1 MSADRRPPLA
11 VMVGVPVVMLL
22 VGSGIGWFMRDD
34 GGTTGGNGNA
44 PVATVIGAALSTS
57 LDSVAPQLPLPA
69 AANPAVI
76 DPASIIGLDTAEM
89 IDVPAA
95 AALDLPLA
103 PGGTPL
109 AVDPVTRK
117 ALQSIAPTTRPVGE
131 PTFNDSLPE
140 IAPPESTLPPIDSTT
155 PVISGPVDV
164 VPTFIDP
171 CTASRDT
178 CAGAPGV
185 VRDAPTTDGPTLAP
199 LQVSVPVAG
208 AEGFAA
214 LCDSVEAGVVPDPFL
229 TPSTRPTIA
238 VFVNQPSTL
247 ALTGTW
253 ADGTELPKT
262 TMITS
267 STHDTEWQRSWE
279 SDHVQLNII
288 ACVTLPLDDVRAHA
302 GGGVADLRADIL
314 AISATGRA
322 DATGQLTLD
331 IPIDG
336 NDAVFAERLTIAD
349 RGEQLLA
356 DGVLHPSVHVHYAF
370 FDDAVVPLGSGLDR
384 TTLHVYDEHALVEG
398 ADCSGWAVNQQ
409 GRDRTTSSSYTVVSE
424 QRTIAGRVRNVTVVD
439 GDVHL
444 DPSLPGGWQGYFC
457 VRLSATDD
465 QTSEAVTLALRG
477 TTVRSPRT
485 ATYAVSVLLADPE
498 YPADR
503 QLRASWTTTD
513 GIVLCNSAL
522 LSNAPAADGSSHGA
536 TCDTIARLAPTGVVL
551 GISAVDAAGAALPI
565 FSVRVPVN
573 TGYCNPDD
581 PFGSVGDGCDHGFAQ
596 PYDVPLPA
604 PTQDAGDVKSVRV
617 VVQVNR
623 VAAAGTMW
631 QDPSHVWKVGT
642 LTAFGY

>member
-1 MSADRRPPLA
+1 MSADRRTPLA
-11 VMVGVPVVMLL
+11 AIIGAPVVMLL
-22 VGSGIGWFMRDD
+22 VGGGIGWFMRDD
-34 GGTTGGNGNA
+34 GDTKGRNGNA
-44 PVATVIGAALSTS
+44 PVATVVGAALPTS

-76 DPASIIGLDTAEM
+76 DRASIIGLDNTGM

-103 PGGTPL
+103 PGGTATP
-109 AVDPVTRK
+109 VDRVTREV
-117 ALQSIAPTTRPVGE
+117 LQPTPPTTRPVGE
-131 PTFNDSLPE
+131 PTPNDALPE
-140 IAPPESTLPPIDSTT
+140 IAPPESTLPAADGTT
-155 PVISGPVDV
+155 PATTGPVDV
-164 VPTFIDP
+164 APTFIDP

-185 VRDAPTTDGPTLAP
+185 VREGPTTDGPTLAP

-214 LCDSVEAGVVPDPFL
+214 LCNEVEGGVVPDPFL

-238 VFVNQPSTL
+238 VLVNQPSTL

-253 ADGTELPKT
+253 TDGTALPKT
-262 TMITS
+262 TMITLS
-267 STHDTEWQRSWE
+267 AHDTEWQRAWD
-279 SDHVQLNII
+279 SDHVQRNIL

-302 GGGVADLRADIL
+302 GGGVADLRADVL

-322 DATGQLTLD
+322 DVTGQLRLD

-336 NDAVFAERLTIAD
+336 NDSLFAERLTIAD

-356 DGVLHPSVHVHYAF
+356 DGVLHPSVHLHYAF
-370 FDDAVVPLGSGLDR
+370 FDDAVVPPGSGLDR
-384 TTLHVYDEHALVEG
+384 TTMHVYDEHALVEG
-398 ADCSGWAVNQQ
+398 ADCSGWAVNHQ

-424 QRTIAGRVRNVTVVD
+424 QRTVAGRVRNVTVVD
-439 GDVHL
+439 GDVYL

-465 QTSEAVTLALRG
+465 HTSEAVTLALRG

-485 ATYAVSVLLADPE
+485 ATYAVSVLLADPD

-503 QLRASWTTTD
+503 QLQVSWSTTTGVD
-513 GIVLCNSAL
+513 LCSNAL
-522 LSNAPAADGSSHGA
+522 VSNAPAAGGSAHGA
-536 TCDTIARLAPTGVVL
+536 TCDTIARLAPSGLVV
-551 GISAVDAAGAALPI
+551 GISALDAAGTPLPI
-565 FSVRVPVN
+565 FSVRLPVN

-596 PYDVPLPA
+596 PYDVPLSA
-604 PTQDAGDVKSVRV
+604 ASDDAGDVTSVRV

-623 VAAAGTMW
+623 VAAVGAMW

-642 LTAFGY
+642 ITAFAF